1 MTPEANTPQS
11 PVPPLHV
18 WLDGQR
24 HAVQSLADAIEF
36 LKRGTGH
43 PLGRYSELLVHQLE
57 TASDPALQR
66 RAWRAFQTWIDALHA
81 TATYGTRCAA

>member
-57 TASDPALQR
+57 TASDAALQR

>member
-1 MTPEANTPQS
+1 MTPEANAPQS

-24 HAVQSLADAIEF
+24 HVVHSLADAIE
-36 LKRGTGH
+36 LLSRSTGH

-57 TASDPALQR
+57 AASDAALQH
-66 RAWRAFQTWIDALHA
+66 RAWRAFDTWIHALHT
-81 TATYGTRCAA
+81 TASYGARYAA